1 MRVGRIR
8 ADILTHMQI
17 SGHNELSFLVSSSNP
32 PQDGFF
38 QGYCFVEND
47 LVFGAEGARLFRES
61 TGRNIPPA
69 QDGCYVTVRMSDYSY
84 IFDVDFSGYALLYYY
99 HDGQTWVVSS
109 SFAQVVDYLRANSL
123 TVRPNY
129 AHIAAANG
137 RRMALGQLFSLE
149 TMVHG
154 VHVVPR
160 THSLV
165 VSENGAKLV
174 RRQKPSQKF
183 ESYEGALAHY
193 LDTWISRFETLM
205 TSTDADFSVSL
216 SGGVDSRTNFALVNA
231 AMRRLGPG
239 AIPPALRSSGGSA
252 NRADLHA
259 ARGVA
264 RHFGL
269 DVNDSRQLEKSYL
282 SAEESFQA
290 YRDFSMGVYF
300 PFYRP
305 AQAPT
310 PKNITVGGGGGGI
323 HRKTYEKLYKSSDS
337 MTFFKRNA
345 KLLKRPELEEEFVRD
360 GNAFLMTTIEPGE
373 DPLRVLLREGRV
385 RYHSGRTPRT
395 EVSFTP
401 LYSGV
406 AEQTQLL
413 AGSERLG
420 SGQFNYDIMHSVDP
434 EIAELPYDDP
444 KKAPT
449 SQIRQNLVSA
459 TIGSSANPGTVWTS
473 KVTPKIEPTGDE
485 LSAYKSAF
493 DQAISNPFVKKFWGR
508 DYLQEGKNLMSS
520 LEDGISIGNAS
531 KGIPISVILATDL
544 ASPN

>member
-1 MRVGRIR
+1 
-8 ADILTHMQI
+8 MQI
-17 SGHNELSFLVSSSNP
+17 SGHNELSFLVSNSNP

-38 QGYCFVEND
+38 QGYCFVDND

-61 TGRNIPPA
+61 TCRNVPPA
-69 QDGCYVTVRMSDYSY
+69 QDGCYVTVKTSDNSY

-109 SFAQVVDYLRANSL
+109 SFAQVVDYLRAKSL
-123 TVRPNY
+123 TIRPNY

-165 VSENGAKLV
+165 VSESGVKLV
-174 RRQKPSQKF
+174 RRLKPSQKF
-183 ESYEGALAHY
+183 ESYEEALACY

-216 SGGVDSRTNFALVNA
+216 SGGVDSRTNFALAYA
-231 AMRRLGPG
+231 AMRRLGTG
-239 AIPPALRSSGGSA
+239 AIPPVLRSSGGPA

-269 DVNDSRQLEKSYL
+269 DVNEGRRLEKIHL

-323 HRKTYEKLYKSSDS
+323 HRKTYEMLYESSDPIN
-337 MTFFKRNA
+337 FFKRNA
-345 KLLKRPELEEEFVRD
+345 KLLKRPEFEEEFIRD
-360 GNAFLMTTIEPGE
+360 GNAFLLTTIEPGE
-373 DPLRVLLREGRV
+373 EPLRVLLREGRV

-406 AEQTQLL
+406 AELTQFL

-444 KKAPT
+444 KKAPST
-449 SQIRQNLVSA
+449 QIRQNLVSA
-459 TIGSSANPGTVWTS
+459 TIGSSANPGKVWASKATS
-473 KVTPKIEPTGDE
+473 KVSPTGDE

-493 DQAISNPFVKKFWGR
+493 DKAVLNPFVKKIWGR
-508 DYLQEGKNLMSS
+508 EYLQEAKSLMST
-520 LEDGISIGNAS
+520 LEDGISIGNPS
-531 KGIPISVILATDL
+531 EGIPISVVLSTDL